1 MKPQNYANHRRFVT
15 GYHIVLFFLLL
26 LCLGGAITNVVQSW
40 GDHQRIYSATLIL
53 AVVVALLILFFY
65 ARLFP
70 LRAQDRAIRA
80 EENFRHYL
88 LTGKPLDSRLSIR
101 QIIGLRFADDAEFV
115 ELAKRAVSDNLGEE
129 DIKKQIR
136 TWRPDTYRV

>member
-40 GDHQRIYSATLIL
+40 GDHQRIYSATLIF

-115 ELAKRAVSDNLGEE
+115 ELAKRAVSDNLSED

-136 TWRPDTYRV
+136 TWRPDTDRV

>member
-1 MKPQNYANHRRFVT
+1 MKPQNFANHRRMVT

-40 GDHQRIYSATLIL
+40 GDHQRIYSATLIF

-115 ELAKRAVSDNLGEE
+115 ELAKRAVSDNLSED

-136 TWRPDTYRV
+136 TWRPDTDRV

>member
-1 MKPQNYANHRRFVT
+1 MTPQNYANHRRFVT

-26 LCLGGAITNVVQSW
+26 LCFGGAITNVVQSW

-115 ELAKRAVSDNLGEE
+115 ELAKRAVSDNLSEE

-136 TWRPDTYRV
+136 TWRADDYRV